1 MKPLLAFGLVGIG
14 GALGSMLRYAIAIL
28 SIERIG
34 PGFPW
39 HTAAINIVGSFL
51 IGIVAIYSQSSIGLS
66 PYVSAFAMVGVLG
79 GFTTFSTF
87 SYDTVTLL
95 SDGVPTTAL
104 SVLLRL
110 GHSRGFG
117 GDGRHRAC
125 ANCFARD
132 VRSAG
137 PDGVHRTV
145 GRTRFA

>member
-1 MKPLLAFGLVGIG
+1 MKPLFAFAVVGIG
-14 GALGSMLRYAIAIL
+14 GALGSMLRYAIATL

-51 IGIVAIYSQSSIGLS
+51 IGVIAVYSQSGIGLS

-95 SDGVPTTAL
+95 SDGVPTIAL
-104 SVLLRL
+104 AYCAGSVIL
-110 GHSRGFG
+110 GVLGAIAG
-117 GDGRHRAC
+117 MGL
-125 ANCFARD
+125 AR
-132 VRSAG
+132 VAL
-137 PDGVHRTV
+137 HAT
-145 GRTRFA
+145 

>member
-1 MKPLLAFGLVGIG
+1 MKPLLAFALVGIG

-39 HTAAINIVGSFL
+39 HTAGINVVGSFL
-51 IGIVAIYSQSSIGLS
+51 IGVIAVYSQSGIGLS

-95 SDGVPTTAL
+95 SDGVPTIAL
-104 SVLLRL
+104 AYCCGSVIL
-110 GHSRGFG
+110 GVLGAMTG
-117 GDGRHRAC
+117 MGL
-125 ANCFARD
+125 ARI
-132 VRSAG
+132 AL
-137 PDGVHRTV
+137 HAT
-145 GRTRFA
+145 